1 MKSTLISALIT
12 VAGLFASVFGGGLPA
27 SLLLERT
34 NPLRQP
40 LVVLGVTSVAVLLVW
55 LVRRY
60 LAHRPWQGLRLT
72 RSWSALPQ
80 ALLGVGAA
88 MAAVIGANAISVA
101 LGVATWAPGIDPS
114 QLLLLP
120 LAIAIIVLG
129 QAFPEELWFR
139 GHLFDTLSDR
149 LTPRTVLVVTSLVF
163 GSLHI
168 FSHSPAQGLAEKL
181 IYVVQAMSLGLACGA
196 ARSRTGAL
204 WAAIGFHTGYHIGYG
219 LLPTESTHYGV
230 QLVILAA
237 TTSVAALFFLLKRPQ
252 VADPI
257 TVTHM

>member
-1 MKSTLISALIT
+1 MKSTLTSVLVTI
-12 VAGLFASVFGGGLPA
+12 AGLFASVFGGSLPA
-27 SLLLERT
+27 SLLFERT
-34 NPLRQP
+34 SPLRQP
-40 LVVLGVTSVAVLLVW
+40 LVVLGVTSLAVLLVW

-72 RSWSALPQ
+72 RSRWALPQ

-88 MAAVIGANAISVA
+88 MAATVGANALSVA
-101 LGVATWAPGIDPS
+101 LGVTTWAPGIDLS

-120 LAIAIIVLG
+120 LAIAFIVLG

-139 GHLFDTLSDR
+139 GHLFDTLSER
-149 LTPRTVLVVTSLVF
+149 LSPRVVLAVTSLAF
-163 GSLHI
+163 GSLHLL
-168 FSHSPAQGLAEKL
+168 SQSPAQGFAENL
-181 IYVVQAMSLGLACGA
+181 LYVVQATTLGLACGA

-219 LLPTESTHYGV
+219 LLPTQPVHYGV

-237 TTSVAALFFLLKRPQ
+237 TTTVAASLFLVRTRRAPSPRPQ
-252 VADPI
+252 
-257 TVTHM
+257 TS